1 MSNFNKTLNAFAEKL
16 EKFHI
21 SNNHIVHKTGVTART
36 SPKPA
41 SAKTAKS
48 SRKVVKKNSYLR
60 KNKNNTRKTAKKQT
74 GLQKKLEERRR
85 TSAKRRAEEQRAA
98 RTRKIR
104 SNVNTTSIIEGRTRA
119 EERKR
124 KTAMP
129 VENESS

>member
-1 MSNFNKTLNAFAEKL
+1 VL
-16 EKFHI
+16 
-21 SNNHIVHKTGVTART
+21 V
-36 SPKPA
+36 
-41 SAKTAKS
+41 
-48 SRKVVKKNSYLR
+48 
-60 KNKNNTRKTAKKQT
+60 NKNNTRKTAKKQT